1 MITLKKLP
9 ESDVNAYKNGSPSK
23 EALIAVNKTLPS
35 SPGKMTRSQT
45 SLPSKNDTTH
55 PPPRISQDVAPSSP
69 VRFTRSL
76 LNSPIKYI
84 EVAPSSPNKTCKTS
98 SSVISPVKS
107 DRNLRSSPCKNLS
120 LSWSGADVL
129 GTCPPISSTSK
140 KDTNTQNLQHKMDV
154 NITPSQIIEPASVET
169 VANDCGKKKR
179 GIEKLKEVEEKI
191 DVEKLAEAES
201 EAVNSKEK
209 LNDTASECTEDDE
222 LDFICTN
229 NEEVVFTNGNGRT
242 YSKLMTAR
250 ASIGSLPTPESGSRI
265 TGAGAASPNASS
277 PEIIGVEM
285 NTSQIQ
291 ASVDESKEDRPEEI
305 SLPEEQESISIFSSD
320 GTKNVEMVDEANNVS
335 ASQAQDIATVSEPV
349 VMQDEVLAS
358 SSSSKIELVCQD
370 EALPQ
375 ETHSD
380 TECVFYALLQRILGP
395 YLGPSCLSKWSRES
409 ASRAEIYN
417 ILRSVD
423 ECMEW
428 IQSAGLMDT
437 ETRNVVLQLKYFKGN
452 E

>member
-1 MITLKKLP
+1 
-9 ESDVNAYKNGSPSK
+9 
-23 EALIAVNKTLPS
+23 
-35 SPGKMTRSQT
+35 
-45 SLPSKNDTTH
+45 
-55 PPPRISQDVAPSSP
+55 
-69 VRFTRSL
+69 
-76 LNSPIKYI
+76 
-84 EVAPSSPNKTCKTS
+84 
-98 SSVISPVKS
+98 
-107 DRNLRSSPCKNLS
+107 
-120 LSWSGADVL
+120 
-129 GTCPPISSTSK
+129 
-140 KDTNTQNLQHKMDV
+140 MDV